1 MPDNDQ
7 QDEHEDVIDGE
18 IVAELD
24 DHTLLNLPMP
34 DGEHERA
41 GGQVGTPASGRRGFM
56 LRVLLGGTAALALG
70 GSAALYLDQRR
81 RREPQLVFL
90 PNGSQVTSGDAE
102 TLIEQMALLNS
113 QLADMTAERDRLL
126 GELAQAS
133 NDLNEAGAQLAEA
146 LAQLEEQRA
155 LNELWQQHDS
165 VGLDDLLIAAFV
177 LLNPALL
184 SVMNFIAILRAG
196 LSRGQGALDAFVAA
210 LPGPQQGI
218 AWLKTRVSTL
228 AASLDWVIE
237 QVQEAIEPV
246 EPFAQMIANFVIWVL
261 ERLPF
266 GIGAKAEAGLE
277 AMQTVIT
284 GLPEMVEGINTTV
297 LDPLADWFAGDEQ
310 RSLAGILLNPIVD
323 NVFEPAGDVL
333 EQVTSFDTTYQA
345 QLATP
350 VQQALDRR
358 AAIREQIREVQARI
372 GGVA

>member
-1 MPDNDQ
+1 MSDTER

-24 DHTLLNLPMP
+24 DHTLLNLPML
-34 DGEHERA
+34 DGEHERP

-81 RREPQLVFL
+81 RREPQLVIL
-90 PNGSQVTSGDAE
+90 PNGSRVASGDAE
-102 TLIEQMALLNS
+102 TLIEQIALLNS

-146 LAQLEEQRA
+146 LAQLEDQRA

-246 EPFAQMIANFVIWVL
+246 EPFAQLIANFVIWVL

-284 GLPEMVEGINTTV
+284 GLPEMVEGINTAV

-323 NVFEPAGDVL
+323 NVFGPAGDVL
-333 EQVTSFDTTYQA
+333 QQVTSFDTTYQA
-345 QLATP
+345 QFATP
-350 VQQALDRR
+350 VQQALDQR
-358 AAIREQIREVQARI
+358 AAIRQQIQAIQARI